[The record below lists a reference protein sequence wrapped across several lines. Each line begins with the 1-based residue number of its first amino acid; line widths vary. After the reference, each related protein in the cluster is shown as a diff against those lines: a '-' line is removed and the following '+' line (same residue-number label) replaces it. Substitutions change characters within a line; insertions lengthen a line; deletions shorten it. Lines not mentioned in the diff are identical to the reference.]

1 MRGYSELRAR
11 CAELFFSAIEKGGR
25 MQKRKLASVQYV
37 HDITPIEGADMI
49 ETAHVLGWQC
59 VVKKGEF
66 KVGDLGVYFEIDS
79 FLPIRPEFEF
89 LRGSSYKKTDLMGEG
104 FRLKTKRMRGQLSQ
118 GLLLPLSILPPEG
131 GWKVGDD
138 VTDVLGVRKFEIEE
152 RVSTS
157 GTIKGNIP
165 YDIPKTDELRIQSF
179 PELLDEIKEKP
190 YYITTKMD
198 GMSVTMYYVDG
209 EFGVCSR
216 NWEYKDDDKSA
227 AWKFAHERELPERFA
242 DYADREGIN
251 RFVLQ
256 GEFCAPG
263 IQKNPLK
270 LTKPE
275 WYVFNKLVWDEDEL
289 KWKPVGLGDL
299 IETTTDLDVEMVPLE
314 EFRGRCKYNKIDELL
329 ARAEGKYPSGKHK
342 EGIVI
347 RPVKPLRSYITGGRL
362 SFKAINN
369 DYLLKGGN

>member
-1 MRGYSELRAR
+1 
-11 CAELFFSAIEKGGR
+11 

-49 ETAHVLGWQC
+49 ETAHVIGWQC

-79 FLPIRPEFEF
+79 FLPIKPEFEF
-89 LRGSSYKKTDLMGEG
+89 MRPSSYKKTDSMGEG
-104 FRLKTKRMRGQLSQ
+104 FRLKTRRMRGQLSQ
-118 GLLLPLSILPPEG
+118 GLLLPLSILPPDVEYG
-131 GWKVGDD
+131 IGVD
-138 VTDVLGVRKFEIEE
+138 VTELLGVRKFEVEE

-157 GTIKGNIP
+157 GTIKGHIP

-179 PELLDEIKEKP
+179 PELLDEIADKS

-198 GMSVTMYYVDG
+198 GTSVTMYYVDG
-209 EFGVCSR
+209 EFGVCGR

-227 AWKFAHERELPERFA
+227 AWKFAHERGLPEKFA
-242 DYADREGIN
+242 KYATENDLD

-263 IQKNPLK
+263 IQKNPLM

-275 WYVFNKLVWDEDEL
+275 WYVFNKLVWDKEKL
-289 KWKPVGLGDL
+289 RWKSSGLGEL
-299 IETTTDLDVEMVPLE
+299 IETTTDLDVKMVPLE
-314 EFRGRCKYNKIDELL
+314 EFSGRCKYNKIDELL
-329 ARAEGKYPSGKHK
+329 ARAEGEYPSGKQK

-347 RPVKPLRSYITGGRL
+347 RPIKPMLSYVTGGRL

>member
-1 MRGYSELRAR
+1 M
-11 CAELFFSAIEKGGR
+11 
-25 MQKRKLASVQYV
+25 
-37 HDITPIEGADMI
+37 
-49 ETAHVLGWQC
+49 
-59 VVKKGEF
+59 
-66 KVGDLGVYFEIDS
+66 
-79 FLPIRPEFEF
+79 
-89 LRGSSYKKTDLMGEG
+89 
-104 FRLKTKRMRGQLSQ
+104 
-118 GLLLPLSILPPEG
+118 
-131 GWKVGDD
+131 
-138 VTDVLGVRKFEIEE
+138 LGVRKFEVEE

-179 PELLDEIKEKP
+179 PELLDEIMGRP

-227 AWKFAHERELPERFA
+227 AWKFAHENGLPEKFA
-242 DYADREGIN
+242 KFASENEIN

-275 WYVFNKLVWDEDEL
+275 WYVFNMLEWDTDKL
-289 KWKPVGLGDL
+289 KWMPCGMDEIVDITKILG
-299 IETTTDLDVEMVPLE
+299 VKMVPIE
-314 EFRGRCKYNKIDELL
+314 EFDDDFNYESVDEILE
-329 ARAEGKYPSGKHK
+329 RAKGKYESGKQK
-342 EGIVI
+342 EGIVV
-347 RPVKPLRSYITGGRL
+347 RPWDPTYSPITGGRL

>member
-1 MRGYSELRAR
+1 MRGYCELRAI
-11 CAELFFSAIEKGGR
+11 CAELLFSAMEKGES

-131 GWKVGDD
+131 EWKVGDD
-138 VTDVLGVRKFEIEE
+138 VTDVLGVKKFEVEE

-179 PELLDEIKEKP
+179 PELLDEIRGKP

-227 AWKFAHERELPERFA
+227 AWKFAHENNLPEKFA
-242 DYADREGIN
+242 KFASENEID

-263 IQKNPLK
+263 IQKNPLR

-275 WYVFNKLVWDEDEL
+275 WYVFNMLDWDTDKL
-289 KWKPVGLGDL
+289 KWMPCGMDEIVDITTILG
-299 IETTTDLDVEMVPLE
+299 VKMVPIE
-314 EFRGRCKYNKIDELL
+314 EFDDDFSYKSVDEILE
-329 ARAEGKYPSGKHK
+329 RAKGKYESGKQK
-342 EGIVI
+342 EGIVV
-347 RPVKPLRSYITGGRL
+347 RPWEPTYSPITGGRL

>member
-1 MRGYSELRAR
+1 
-11 CAELFFSAIEKGGR
+11 
-25 MQKRKLASVQYV
+25 MQGRKLASVQYV
-37 HDITPIEGADMI
+37 HDITPIEGADLI
-49 ETAHVLGWQC
+49 ETAHVLGWQL
-59 VVKKGEF
+59 VVKKNEF
-66 KVGDLGVYFEIDS
+66 RVGDVGVYFEIDS

-89 LRGSSYKKTDLMGEG
+89 LRDSSYKKTDLMGEG

-118 GLLLPLSILPPEG
+118 GLLLPLSILPSGKE
-131 GWKVGDD
+131 WKVGDD
-138 VTDVLGVRKFEIEE
+138 VTEILGVRKFEIEE

-179 PELLDEIKEKP
+179 PELLDEIMGKP

-227 AWKFAHERELPERFA
+227 AWKFAHENQLPEKFA
-242 DYADREGIN
+242 KFASENKID

-275 WYVFNKLVWDEDEL
+275 WYVFNKLIWDEEKL
-289 KWKPVGLGDL
+289 KWIPTSLGDL

-314 EFRGRCKYNKIDELL
+314 EFRGRYKYNKIDDLL
-329 ARAEGKYPSGKHK
+329 ARAEGKYPSGKQK

-347 RPVKPLRSYITGGRL
+347 RSIKPMRSYVTGGRL